1 MTFSPI
7 LTLYP
12 DCHVHFTDFLN
23 LYIGRYS
30 ITVVPDSSAKVA
42 CFPNILFW
50 ANLTNEKI
58 NADIML
64 PYKL

>member
-12 DCHVHFTDFLN
+12 DCPTLYRFLN

-30 ITVVPDSSAKVA
+30 ITVVPDSSAEVA